1 MFRIEKYPGV
11 SGKGMRVD
19 SHAKAFTFFK
29 EIILSQVLV
38 FFYEFSYTI
47 KIAALQAAFSSP
59 CGGLQPSTIGPFRP
73 CLILQRSALQPA
85 GEATHP
91 CSGRTQKEKEK
102 ARVYTPRLGA

>member
-38 FFYEFSYTI
+38 FFYELYY
-47 KIAALQAAFSSP
+47 KNCRSS
-59 CGGLQPSTIGPFRP
+59 GGFF
-73 CLILQRSALQPA
+73 
-85 GEATHP
+85 
-91 CSGRTQKEKEK
+91 
-102 ARVYTPRLGA
+102 